1 MFQTK
6 ALMVRSLAKQ
16 GVSNHEGGP
25 ERNTMPHNLAHIGF
39 IGIGNI
45 GLPMCEVLLEGGFKV
60 TGYSLA
66 NMESFAAA
74 GGTPASSALEVAK
87 ACKVILQCL
96 PTAPALDSAVYGPEG
111 ILAALDKN
119 SVVIELS
126 SYSLADKERLRDAIE
141 AKGATLLDCELTAR
155 NAGKTV
161 RAREEVIFVGGNEA
175 VAHEMKPIFDAL
187 TPHHRYMGGFGA
199 TLKVKTVNNLLV
211 GVNAMAAAEAL
222 ALGKRAGLDPVLL
235 AELLPMGAGT
245 SASLENYGMLMAQ
258 EDYARITAGE
268 LYTFNK
274 YFSLIDDLAKTC
286 DAPTPLTD
294 VTRNYFDAAMK
305 AGHEHHGIQ
314 AIFDAMMK
322 D

>member
-1 MFQTK
+1 
-6 ALMVRSLAKQ
+6 
-16 GVSNHEGGP
+16 
-25 ERNTMPHNLAHIGF
+25 MPQNLSHIGF

-45 GLPMCEVLLEGGFKV
+45 GLPMCEVLLERGFKV
-60 TGYSLA
+60 TGYSLT
-66 NMESFAAA
+66 NMDRFVQAGGVAA
-74 GGTPASSALEVAK
+74 GSALEVART
-87 ACKVILQCL
+87 CKVILQCL

-111 ILAALDKN
+111 ILGALGKD

-126 SYSLADKERLRDAIE
+126 SYSLADKQRLRDAIE

-161 RAREEVIFVGGNEA
+161 RAREEVLFVGGNEK
-175 VAHEMKPIFDAL
+175 VAQGMKPVFDAL

-222 ALGKRAGLDPVLL
+222 ALGARAGLDPVLL

-258 EDYARITAGE
+258 QDYARITAGE

-274 YFSLIDDLAKTC
+274 YFALIEDLAKTC
-286 DAPTPLTD
+286 NAPTPLTD
-294 VTRNYFDAAMK
+294 ISRIYFDRAMK

-322 D
+322 G

>member
-1 MFQTK
+1 
-6 ALMVRSLAKQ
+6 
-16 GVSNHEGGP
+16 
-25 ERNTMPHNLAHIGF
+25 MPQNLSQIGF

-45 GLPMCEVLLEGGFKV
+45 GLPMCEVLLERGFKV
-60 TGYSLA
+60 TGYSLT
-66 NMESFAAA
+66 NMDRFVQA
-74 GGTPASSALEVAK
+74 GGVAVGSALEVAR

-111 ILAALDKN
+111 ILGALGKD

-126 SYSLADKERLRDAIE
+126 SYSLADKQRLRAAIE

-161 RAREEVIFVGGNEA
+161 RAREEVLFVGGNEK
-175 VAHEMKPIFDAL
+175 VAQDMKPVFDAL

-222 ALGKRAGLDPVLL
+222 ALGARAGLDPVLL

-258 EDYARITAGE
+258 QDYARITAGE

-274 YFSLIDDLAKTC
+274 YFALIEDLAKTC
-286 DAPTPLTD
+286 NATTPLTD
-294 VTRNYFDAAMK
+294 ISRIYFDRAMK

-322 D
+322 G